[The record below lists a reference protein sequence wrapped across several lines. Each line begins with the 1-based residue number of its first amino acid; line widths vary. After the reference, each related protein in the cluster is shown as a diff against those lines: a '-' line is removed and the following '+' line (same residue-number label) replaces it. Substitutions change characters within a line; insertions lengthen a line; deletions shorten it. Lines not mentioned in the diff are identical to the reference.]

1 MSDRT
6 FVKVMLWVMGAAV
19 VALFGTL
26 IYVVNNATA
35 ISFVS
40 FLLMMVA
47 AWVMTMI
54 WFIFLF
60 LHMIVFPAEEVYE
73 GLDNEGKEKVNVFLG
88 KAFAA
93 IFSLMKERKDRIG
106 KVSRK
111 VDKIFKVQ

>member
-19 VALFGTL
+19 VTLFGAVM
-26 IYVVNNATA
+26 YVANNATA
-35 ISFVS
+35 VSFVS
-40 FLLMMVA
+40 FLLMMVS
-47 AWVMTMI
+47 AWAMTII
-54 WFIFLF
+54 WLIFLF
-60 LHMIVFPAEEVYE
+60 LHVIVFPAEEVYE
-73 GLDNEGKEKVNVFLG
+73 GLDNEGKKKVNVFLG
-88 KAFAA
+88 KAFTV